1 MNDARE
7 RLVNCF
13 AAVFPNLSEEEI
25 QHATPDIVK
34 DWDSVSNVILIGVIE
49 EEFNTS
55 IAIEDVEHLR
65 TFELALHFLEN
76 KRVAAG

>member
-13 AAVFPNLSEEEI
+13 AAVFPRLSKEEI
-25 QHATPDIVK
+25 QHATPDMVR
-34 DWDSVSNVILIGVIE
+34 DWDSVSNIMLISVIE

-55 IAIEDVEHLR
+55 IAIEDIENLR
-65 TFELALHFLEN
+65 SFELALYFLEN

>member
-13 AAVFPNLSEEEI
+13 AAVFPKLSEEEI
-25 QHATPDIVK
+25 QHATPDKVK
-34 DWDSVSNVILIGVIE
+34 DWDSVSNVMLISVIE

-55 IAIEDVEHLR
+55 IAVEDVEHLR
-65 TFELALHFLEN
+65 SFELALHFLES
-76 KRVAAG
+76 KKVAAG